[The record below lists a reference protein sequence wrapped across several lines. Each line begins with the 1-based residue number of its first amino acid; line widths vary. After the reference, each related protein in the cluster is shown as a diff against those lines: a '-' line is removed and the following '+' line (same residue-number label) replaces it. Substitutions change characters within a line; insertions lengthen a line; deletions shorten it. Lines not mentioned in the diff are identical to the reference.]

1 MNDKIKKVKRKINTA
16 IGFAC
21 IHATFNNTIISI
33 TDHTGN
39 VLTWASAGSSGFKG
53 SRKKTPFAAQIAA
66 QNAGLKAF
74 KLGVRKVGI
83 TINGPGNGREI
94 AIKGIQSSGLDII
107 SIEDKTGVPHNGC
120 RAPKRR
126 RV

>member
-1 MNDKIKKVKRKINTA
+1 MVDKLKKVKKKINTSV
-16 IGFAC
+16 GYAC
-21 IHATFNNTIISI
+21 IHATFNNTIISV
-33 TDHTGN
+33 TDLKGN
-39 VLTWASAGSSGFKG
+39 VLVWASAGSSGFKG

-74 KLGVRKVGI
+74 KLGIRKVGV
-83 TINGPGNGREI
+83 TIQGPGNGREI
-94 AIKGIQSSGLDII
+94 AIKGIQSSGLDIM